1 MNLRA
6 IVPTFLQSTTP
17 LRAAGTPTNVRAEP
31 PAQLGE
37 SVQLSSARGP
47 RPDKPGR
54 LAMVRQ
60 SIDAALEA
68 AGQFATGPLAQCACK
83 VLQGK
88 IKPAPAAVPNSELG
102 NLPAAQ
108 VQRPVMFVP
117 GFHTPIER
125 FDPLVEKLK
134 TDNGP
139 VHYVRQGRFYAD
151 CECTQPVEKVG
162 PESKV
167 FVSVFSAYNLAPDG
181 GGADEL
187 EQNLEA
193 LRRVTGT
200 GKVDVAAFSMGGLTT
215 REYLD
220 RGGEAVGKLHMV
232 GTPNHGS
239 GLARIT
245 MGLLEGKARGYE
257 VDLLLGLK
265 HVEADDEPALKW
277 LSPNSPALA
286 RLNERWPDQRSRLE
300 SARCFG
306 TDHKATVGNR
316 FMLQPTW
323 GDGMVAA
330 SSLELP
336 GMPVQLLEDKKYALH
351 GNLVVSPEFYLA
363 LRDHFGW

>member
-1 MNLRA
+1 MNLRGILPA
-6 IVPTFLQSTTP
+6 AVTRFTAP
-17 LRAAGTPTNVRAEP
+17 LKAAREPLVAEGP
-31 PAQLGE
+31 RPEPSE
-37 SVQLSSARGP
+37 SIKLSGSQP

-54 LAMVRQ
+54 LGMIRQ
-60 SIDAALEA
+60 SIEAALEA
-68 AGQFATGPLAQCACK
+68 AAQFATGPLAACACK
-83 VLQGK
+83 VLEGK
-88 IKPAPAAVPNSELG
+88 IKPAPAAVPASELG
-102 NLPAAQ
+102 PLPAAR

-125 FDPLVEKLK
+125 FTPLVDKLSP
-134 TDNGP
+134 DNGP

-151 CECTQPVEKVG
+151 CECRQPVERVG
-162 PESKV
+162 PDCKL
-167 FVSVFSAYNLAPDG
+167 FVSVFSANNLAPDR

-187 EQNLEA
+187 AQNLEA
-193 LRRVTGT
+193 LRQVTGT

-245 MGLLEGKARGYE
+245 IGLLEGKARGYA

-277 LSPNSPALA
+277 LAPNSPELA
-286 RLNERWPDQRSRLE
+286 RLNQRWAEQRSRLE

-306 TDHKATVGNR
+306 TDLKATVGNR

-336 GMPVQLLEDKKYALH
+336 GMPVQMLQDKKYALH
-351 GNLVVSPEFYLA
+351 GNLVICPEFYLA